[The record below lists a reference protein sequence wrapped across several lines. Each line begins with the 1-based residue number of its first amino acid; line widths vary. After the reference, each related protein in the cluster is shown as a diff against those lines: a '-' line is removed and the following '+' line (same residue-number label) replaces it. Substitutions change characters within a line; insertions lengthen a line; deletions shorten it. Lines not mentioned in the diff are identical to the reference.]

1 MMKILLTSI
10 ILCLASFGMLRAQL
24 PGNFHVDNGN
34 LAGFFGNETQHNWEE
49 TVIIRAP
56 APGQIKKVFIYLCG
70 TVAKKDTIWI
80 IGDPTDGPTFPNDP
94 HSPPSFFSRYI
105 NSFAGFIID
114 YNGQQGW
121 HEIDVEYLNLK
132 SGGINSI
139 GLQHLIKPNGPYF
152 GVDTKAQAQN
162 NVTSFLADVFRPN
175 PQFYNLRGT
184 IAGATPGSYMAGVLI
199 EYDNADSEGKPLP
212 APSPSLIDVTI
223 EAGLVDNSGNPI
235 KSAIASVADWN
246 NDGLDDIAI
255 AGGHFFKNN
264 GYGTFTN
271 VSSSINV
278 PNSGTIWGDIDNDGY
293 LDFFAVRG
301 WGNDKIYYGNGDGT
315 FTEDTDPTV
324 VMNAPTVSPM
334 WLDYDM
340 DGLLDLFIA
349 YGRKE
354 EGGVETFY
362 PDQLFRNLGNRKF
375 ENVTAK
381 SGIAAGEP
389 APYYDCWGAS
399 ITDFNDDGLP
409 DIFVATYRLAPD
421 LLYRNNGNGTFTE
434 VGAVTGARG
443 SATYSQQHF
452 GHGMGSDWGDYDND
466 GDLDLVVGNL
476 SHPDERALFSNRS
489 LILENKI
496 NENNRFEDV
505 TEKSRLQNY
514 EMNAGAAWLDIDND
528 GYLDLV
534 HCQYAYHAKDAGK
547 AKNTRFYRNLGAD
560 YLYQLEDKTWEW
572 GAYIHGAWSPVRID
586 YNRDGKMDMLVASSN
601 DYVKLFKN
609 NVAQNSNYINFRIK
623 GKAGSNVNSSGFG
636 AKVIV
641 DLGTKQYYRF
651 LPGSV
656 LNARASQSSNDLH
669 FGLGD
674 AESIFNV
681 VVNFSDGQELSFD
694 DLQINRTYLID
705 YDGKVVLIGQ
715 GGASSVTE
723 NNLNRHISIFPNPV
737 IGNATVEY
745 LLTNAGNV
753 HLSVY
758 DISGIEIMNLINGF
772 TESGIHQVSL
782 NGKELPYGTYILRYT
797 LDNVIYS
804 HKFIVAN

>member
-10 ILCLASFGMLRAQL
+10 LLCFATIGMLEAQQ

-34 LAGFFGNETQHNWEE
+34 LAGSFADGTRNDWEE

-56 APGQIKKVFIYLCG
+56 APGQIKKVFIYLTG

-80 IGDPTDGPTFPNDP
+80 VGDPTDGPTFP
-94 HSPPSFFSRYI
+94 PSIFCRYI
-105 NSFAGFIID
+105 NSYAGFIID
-114 YNGQQGW
+114 YTGQQGW
-121 HEIDVEYLNLK
+121 HELDVEYLNLK

-139 GLQHLIKPNGPYF
+139 GVQHLIKPGGPYF

-184 IAGATPGSYMAGVLI
+184 IASATPGSYMAGVQI
-199 EYDNADSEGKPLP
+199 EYDNVDSEGKPLP
-212 APSPSLIDVTI
+212 APNPTLIDVTI
-223 EAGLVDNSGNPI
+223 EAGLVDNAGNPI

-264 GYGTFTN
+264 RNGTFTN

-278 PNSGTIWGDIDNDGY
+278 SNSGTIWGDIDNDGY

-301 WGNDKIYYGNGDGT
+301 WDNDKIYFGNGDGT

-334 WLDYDM
+334 WIDYDM

-354 EGGVETFY
+354 EGGTETFY

-375 ENVTAK
+375 ENVTVKA
-381 SGIAAGEP
+381 GIAAGEP

-399 ITDFNDDGLP
+399 ITDYNDDGLP

-434 VGAVTGARG
+434 VGASTGARG
-443 SATYSQQHF
+443 VATYSPQYF

-476 SHPDERALFSNRS
+476 GHPDERALSSNRS
-489 LILENKI
+489 LLLENKI
-496 NENNRFEDV
+496 NENNKFEDV
-505 TEKSRLQNY
+505 TEKSRLQFY

-534 HCQYAYHAKDAGK
+534 HCQYAYYAKDAGK

-560 YLYQLEDKTWEW
+560 YLHQLEDNTWQW

-586 YNRDGKMDMLVASSN
+586 YNRDGKMDILVASSN

-609 NVAQNSNYINFRIK
+609 NVAQNSNYINFKVK
-623 GKAGSNVNSSGFG
+623 GKADSTVNSSGYG
-636 AKVIV
+636 SKITV
-641 DLGTKQYYRF
+641 DIGSKQFHRF

-674 AESIFNV
+674 AENIVSV
-681 VVNFSDGQELSFD
+681 VVRFSDGHELTFD
-694 DLQINRTYLID
+694 DLLVNKTYSID
-705 YDGKVVLIGQ
+705 YEGNIDLIPQ
-715 GGASSVTE
+715 SGGTSVSE
-723 NNLNRHISIFPNPV
+723 NIANRHVSIYPNPV
-737 IGNATVEY
+737 TGNSTIEY
-745 LLTNAGNV
+745 NVSYAGNV
-753 HLSVY
+753 NLSIY
-758 DISGIEIMNLINGF
+758 DMSGIEIMSLKNEF
-772 TESGIHQVSL
+772 TESGNHLVNL
-782 NGKELPYGTYILRYT
+782 NGKDLPNGAYVLRYT
-797 LDNVIYS
+797 TNNVIYS